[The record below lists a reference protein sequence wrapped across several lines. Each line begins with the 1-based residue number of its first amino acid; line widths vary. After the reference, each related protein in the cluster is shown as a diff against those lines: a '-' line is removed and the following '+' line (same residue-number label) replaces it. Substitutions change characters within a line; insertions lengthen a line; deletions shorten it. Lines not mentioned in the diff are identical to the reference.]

1 MEKRKRSSRS
11 SIRRRYRNQKNNAK
25 ELVITLLLKQSGV
38 SIALFLLIIILQ
50 FIPFKSSKML
60 VQNIKLM
67 ISYTMSWNEAV
78 ETVKNTAIQIPGIK
92 NWVKKDESSDHE
104 EKDFSNSIGE
114 DEEIPMKQLENSY
127 QDNDITDQDNNIDKI
142 DQEHEIDSD
151 EIFILEPNLGEL
163 EEKTTP

>member
-1 MEKRKRSSRS
+1 
-11 SIRRRYRNQKNNAK
+11 
-25 ELVITLLLKQSGV
+25 
-38 SIALFLLIIILQ
+38 
-50 FIPFKSSKML
+50 ML